1 MTPFQAIR
9 ATIYMLLARARA
21 PIGAREL
28 IPAPLTARHQHSRA
42 ARSAGSPLP
51 SAQMRRRRSDSPV
64 HRTSSI
70 QRIWR
75 AITEWVA
82 HRHTDANR

>member
-9 ATIYMLLARARA
+9 ATIDMLLAKARA
-21 PIGAREL
+21 PIGARAL
-28 IPAPLTARHQHSRA
+28 IPAPLDARHEHSRTE
-42 ARSAGSPLP
+42 RSAESPLR

-64 HRTSSI
+64 HRTSSL

-82 HRHTDANR
+82 HRHADANR